1 MVSRNVRNVRDIL
14 HSESLNCYPA
24 ENQAAKIFANWLK
37 EHPEYQISD
46 VDMCIDSFERE
57 EDHYGNGGGY
67 DRYIR
72 IFKSRPETKE
82 EYNTRVKGEEDEKF
96 EEFSRGAHRCVC
108 ELIRELSIYPNFV
121 SQEITDKE
129 NEIMNAINE
138 VVRKCLKEKLNEG

>member
-96 EEFSRGAHRCVC
+96 EEFSSGVNRCVC
-108 ELIRELSIYPNFV
+108 ELIRELSIYPNFA

>member
-96 EEFSRGAHRCVC
+96 EEFSSGVHRCVC